1 LNLCYVGA
9 GRLDAYWALSVKPWD
24 VAAGILIA
32 TEAGAVLTGVEGHGF
47 DLWNPHLAIAS
58 TKLLH
63 GALVECL
70 V

>member
-1 LNLCYVGA
+1 
-9 GRLDAYWALSVKPWD
+9 LSVKPWD

-32 TEAGAVLTGVEGHGF
+32 TEAGAVLTGVEGHAF